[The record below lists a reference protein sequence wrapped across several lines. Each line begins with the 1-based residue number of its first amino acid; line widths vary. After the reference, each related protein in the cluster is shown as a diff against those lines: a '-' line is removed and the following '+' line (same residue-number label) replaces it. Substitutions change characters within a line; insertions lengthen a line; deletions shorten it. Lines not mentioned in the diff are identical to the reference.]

1 MTFSAPLFLIGLVAI
16 AIPIIVH
23 LFNFRKYRKVYFSNV
38 EKLEQIQT
46 ETRRQSTL
54 RQLLILLCRIL
65 AIVFLVLAFAR
76 PYIPSKDNILNAGS
90 NNVSIYVDNT
100 FSMNN
105 VNGSTTLLETAKTKC
120 REIVSAYGPT
130 DRFQLMT
137 SDMDGHNFH
146 WLTKEETLLM
156 IDQLESSSA
165 SPTISAAIQRQF
177 DFLSTGHN
185 SNKHAFI
192 ISDFQTK
199 SVDTDKFPKDSTI
212 LTTFIPLESASQNN
226 VYIDSIAL
234 NAPAFLRGNSV
245 AVDVWLCNDGDEDL
259 SKVPVSLYTW
269 DRQRAIATA
278 DIPAHGNT
286 NVKLLFTVDDDK
298 IINGRIETT
307 DYPITFDDQYF
318 FSINIRER
326 IRMLTIEGGDK
337 NEYLARLFSD
347 DTSVEYS
354 TLHLQQMDFSR
365 IDGTDIILLDELTS
379 LSTGMAQTLHSFVE
393 EGGTLVIVPALNADI
408 ASYNEALK
416 LFAAPQLSSLSNVR
430 QQATRLDNHNT
441 LYRNVFNSN
450 PSDNTELPTVTSHYW
465 LSVTPGTLRE
475 SIISLAN
482 GDDYLCATP
491 CGSGRLYLF
500 SAPLRDASTDFVRQ
514 ALFVPTLYNMALYSV
529 RHTPPAITLGMAEP
543 VPLSGNYA
551 NNSGNS
557 GTVKLTGCGR
567 IDHEEIP
574 DIRSTAG
581 ISVLMP
587 HNTISK
593 AGNYQLI
600 QNGIATEGLS
610 FNYPRRES
618 QMDFIGQDALT
629 KTLKDHNI
637 PNCSVV
643 NNPDKPIDTYLKEK
657 MQGRR
662 LWQWCVIGALL
673 MLLTEIILIRLPQ
686 RK

>member
-1 MTFSAPLFLIGLVAI
+1 
-16 AIPIIVH
+16 
-23 LFNFRKYRKVYFSNV
+23 
-38 EKLEQIQT
+38 
-46 ETRRQSTL
+46 
-54 RQLLILLCRIL
+54 
-65 AIVFLVLAFAR
+65 
-76 PYIPSKDNILNAGS
+76 
-90 NNVSIYVDNT
+90 
-100 FSMNN
+100 
-105 VNGSTTLLETAKTKC
+105 
-120 REIVSAYGPT
+120 
-130 DRFQLMT
+130 
-137 SDMDGHNFH
+137 
-146 WLTKEETLLM
+146 
-156 IDQLESSSA
+156 
-165 SPTISAAIQRQF
+165 
-177 DFLSTGHN
+177 
-185 SNKHAFI
+185 
-192 ISDFQTK
+192 
-199 SVDTDKFPKDSTI
+199 
-212 LTTFIPLESASQNN
+212 
-226 VYIDSIAL
+226 
-234 NAPAFLRGNSV
+234 
-245 AVDVWLCNDGDEDL
+245 
-259 SKVPVSLYTW
+259 
-269 DRQRAIATA
+269 
-278 DIPAHGNT
+278 
-286 NVKLLFTVDDDK
+286 
-298 IINGRIETT
+298 
-307 DYPITFDDQYF
+307 
-318 FSINIRER
+318 
-326 IRMLTIEGGDK
+326 
-337 NEYLARLFSD
+337 
-347 DTSVEYS
+347 
-354 TLHLQQMDFSR
+354 MDFSR

-450 PSDNTELPTVTSHYW
+450 PSDNTELPTVISHYR

-543 VPLSGNYA
+543 VPLSSSYA
-551 NNSGNS
+551 NND